1 MVNWATEPEKFA
13 PGLSIL
19 VLQGADRKEHFQSLE
34 AVDLMLTTYPLL
46 AHDQAILAERGW
58 HMIFLDEA
66 QVIKNANA
74 ATTKLVHGLKSP
86 HRFCLNRDAAG
97 KSPRRSMVAV
107 SLHCSGVSRR
117 FEEFYPSVADADR
130 KEG

>member
-1 MVNWATEPEKFA
+1 MVNWATEPGKFA
-13 PGLSIL
+13 PELSIL
-19 VLQGADRKEHFQSLE
+19 VLQGADRKKHFQSLE

-58 HMIFLDEA
+58 HMVFLDEA

-74 ATTKLVHGLKSP
+74 AKTKLVHGLKSP

-97 KSPRRSMVAV
+97 K
-107 SLHCSGVSRR
+107 
-117 FEEFYPSVADADR
+117 
-130 KEG
+130 